1 MKHLAPIVLAF
12 PLLAAV
18 CPMAVAQAVVEYG
31 LGAGRAATTT
41 APARS
46 LGKQIGGV
54 FDSLNKAVKAGED
67 QPAPAGNS
75 SAPSKR
81 STTAAPAGKR
91 TASTGAST
99 AAPAYEGPRHIQ
111 AGVVYEELV
120 RRFGPPSMEITT
132 RPGGRTLSYGAREGT
147 VAVEVENDKVV
158 TAAATAAPPSAV
170 VLPQ

>member
-1 MKHLAPIVLAF
+1 MKPLTPIVLAF
-12 PLLAAV
+12 PLLAAL
-18 CPMAVAQAVVEYG
+18 CPIAAAQAVVEYG

-67 QPAPAGNS
+67 QAAPAGNS
-75 SAPSKR
+75 SAASKR
-81 STTAAPAGKR
+81 STAAVPAGKK
-91 TASTGAST
+91 TASTAVPP
-99 AAPAYEGPRHIQ
+99 AAPTYEDPRHIQ
-111 AGVVYEELV
+111 AGAGYEEMV

-132 RPGGRTLSYGAREGT
+132 GPGGRTVSYAAREGT

-158 TAAATAAPPSAV
+158 TVTTPGARQSAV